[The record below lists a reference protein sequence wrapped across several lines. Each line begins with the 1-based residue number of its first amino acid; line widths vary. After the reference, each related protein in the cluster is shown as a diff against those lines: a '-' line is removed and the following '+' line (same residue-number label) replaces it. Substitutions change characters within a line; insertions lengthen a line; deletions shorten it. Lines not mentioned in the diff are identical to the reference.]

1 MALSRRASIQPL
13 EEREAGLRPGK
24 PIKDKKQ
31 ISFADHESRI
41 MKHKGDFEYVY
52 NVQISTAR
60 MHQDRR
66 EMALLNHQGAS
77 HLIAAG
83 QHDVVAVDDGVH
95 GLLQVGHG
103 LLIVHPRPQLLHLRL
118 AQVPLIPEHFEVG
131 GQAGLESLVLAL

>member
-1 MALSRRASIQPL
+1 MSGSGIRCPETDTWIAMALSRRASIQPL

-60 MHQDRR
+60 MHQD
-66 EMALLNHQGAS
+66 
-77 HLIAAG
+77 
-83 QHDVVAVDDGVH
+83 
-95 GLLQVGHG
+95 
-103 LLIVHPRPQLLHLRL
+103 
-118 AQVPLIPEHFEVG
+118 
-131 GQAGLESLVLAL
+131 